1 MIQSPKM
8 IMRWILASLWLLA
21 CVAEASTTVGWKM
34 PLGVVVRGEKID
46 EVLPKLKKPPGESV
60 FFEPGDV
67 LRDLKPLL
75 ESRVGR
81 AQLAR
86 EADAYADGEPFAE
99 KGPAVPGG
107 AGPWS
112 GDWVVWN
119 ERSGM
124 IVAQGSYN
132 DLFLV
137 EAALGFLD
145 LPKSI
150 QAKLEL
156 VCADSARSRSVMVAA
171 GSGFKAAARAQ
182 DFEAKVELTAF
193 EDKVDMRLSPSW
205 SAGEGEGGARW
216 SLQTALTLETGKRR
230 LVARHGTGAGRWEIF
245 ATATVEHLGGVPLM
259 EARWIERE
267 GRIQAWPR
275 VAANDGVFRERL
287 ADGQLA
293 WLVDVPFSA
302 IAIWI
307 GSGGVRLGPY
317 PAIPAS
323 ASVARWMRGEVADV
337 RGLLA
342 NGNEGK
348 LSFAGFDSRTGRAML
363 VGDGMGID
371 YAEMMLEP
379 GIVEPPPAEYWIE
392 SNEAAGGWLLAC
404 RSGEKASIALAR
416 GEEQEASFEVEP
428 TTGNDLVDLRF
439 AMDIAPEDKALGHL
453 VSSTTLMPSQ
463 AQTVGGYT
471 SAGGV
476 EERKLTL
483 TVRTTPP

>member
-1 MIQSPKM
+1 M

-21 CVAEASTTVGWKM
+21 CVAGASTTAGWKM
-34 PLGVVVRGEKID
+34 PIDAVVRGEKVD
-46 EVLPKLKKPPGESV
+46 EVLPKLEKPPGESE
-60 FFEPGDV
+60 FFQPGDV

-81 AQLAR
+81 VQLAR
-86 EADAYADGEPFAE
+86 EADASADGNPFE
-99 KGPAVPGG
+99 VKRSAVPGG
-107 AGPWS
+107 AGPWN

-137 EAALGFLD
+137 EATLGFLD
-145 LPKSI
+145 LPQII
-150 QAKLEL
+150 QARLEL
-156 VCADSARSRSVMVAA
+156 VCADPERSRSVMVSA
-171 GSGFKAAARAQ
+171 GSGFNAAAKAQ
-182 DFEAKVELTAF
+182 DFEAEVELVSF
-193 EDKVDMRLSPSW
+193 EDKVAMRLSPSW
-205 SAGEGEGGARW
+205 SVSEGEARW

-230 LVARHGTGAGRWEIF
+230 LVAGHGTGARRWELF

-259 EARWIERE
+259 EARWIERN
-267 GRIQAWPR
+267 GRVEAWPR

-287 ADGQLA
+287 ADGQA
-293 WLVDVPFSA
+293 ACLVDAPFSA

-317 PAIPAS
+317 PAIAAPS
-323 ASVARWMRGEVADV
+323 SVTRWMRGEVADV

-342 NGNEGK
+342 SGNEGK

-363 VGDGMGID
+363 VGDAAAID
-371 YAEMMLEP
+371 IAEMMLEP
-379 GIVEPPPAEYWIE
+379 GITDPPPPEYWIE

-404 RSGEKASIALAR
+404 RSGEKASLALVR

-428 TTGNDLVDLRF
+428 TTGSPLVDLRF
-439 AMDIAPEDKALGHL
+439 AIDIVPDDKVLGHVL
-453 VSSTTLMPSQ
+453 SSTTLMVGHP
-463 AQTVGGYT
+463 QTVGGYT
-471 SAGGV
+471 PAGGG

-483 TVRTTPP
+483 TVRPTPP